1 MMALPTLPPS
11 WHGRSRELEQQIVRQ
26 REQEARF
33 RRQWDQTSQYFKQ
46 SGVCS
51 SKQAQWSSRQS
62 YQQSMNAFHRVRQ
75 KEEKMMTLERRREK
89 LRALLQEER
98 DLLESELRELRQN
111 KEPGI
116 SEMRERAEGL
126 KSAREE
132 RRKQVA
138 EEFLYERWKKNN
150 VKLREIESSLHKKHV
165 VNAWGEQVTERN
177 EDKAAKHEEKKRFE
191 NEYEIAR
198 REALERMKREEE
210 KRRWAEEE
218 RVAILRQQM
227 EELKLGELEAKKLKK
242 EQEDLL
248 RQQWEVEEL
257 EEERKKMEDRRK
269 KTELGHFLSRQYN
282 AQMKRRAQLVQAEL
296 EMDMR
301 ILTELVSKEG
311 DDQRLRSARREQ
323 AAADAAWMKRV
334 IEEQLHVERQREAE
348 LDTLFREE
356 AKQVWAK
363 REAEWER
370 ERNARDRLMKEVLTG
385 RQLQIQDR
393 IEQNQRAQK
402 DSLLGREQ
410 LIRELE
416 EAKHLTSREKRD
428 EEGQKSARRVELE
441 AQISERRLQE
451 KEAMLRLE
459 VEDREERLAEEQQ
472 NDLLQQEAEIMT
484 HRGYQKKVGGLTFL
498 FNPFQQGLQRP
509 VCPSRS
515 EELYSRPRTAWS

>member
-1 MMALPTLPPS
+1 
-11 WHGRSRELEQQIVRQ
+11 
-26 REQEARF
+26 
-33 RRQWDQTSQYFKQ
+33 
-46 SGVCS
+46 
-51 SKQAQWSSRQS
+51 
-62 YQQSMNAFHRVRQ
+62 
-75 KEEKMMTLERRREK
+75 
-89 LRALLQEER
+89 
-98 DLLESELRELRQN
+98 
-111 KEPGI
+111 
-116 SEMRERAEGL
+116 
-126 KSAREE
+126 
-132 RRKQVA
+132 
-138 EEFLYERWKKNN
+138 
-150 VKLREIESSLHKKHV
+150 
-165 VNAWGEQVTERN
+165 
-177 EDKAAKHEEKKRFE
+177 
-191 NEYEIAR
+191 
-198 REALERMKREEE
+198 MKREEE

-257 EEERKKMEDRRK
+257 EEDRKKMEDRRK

-416 EAKHLTSREKRD
+416 EAKHLTSREKKD

-484 HRGYQKKVGGLTFL
+484 HRGYQKK
-498 FNPFQQGLQRP
+498 
-509 VCPSRS
+509 
-515 EELYSRPRTAWS
+515 LYSRPRTAWS

>member
-1 MMALPTLPPS
+1 
-11 WHGRSRELEQQIVRQ
+11 
-26 REQEARF
+26 
-33 RRQWDQTSQYFKQ
+33 
-46 SGVCS
+46 
-51 SKQAQWSSRQS
+51 
-62 YQQSMNAFHRVRQ
+62 
-75 KEEKMMTLERRREK
+75 
-89 LRALLQEER
+89 
-98 DLLESELRELRQN
+98 
-111 KEPGI
+111 
-116 SEMRERAEGL
+116 
-126 KSAREE
+126 
-132 RRKQVA
+132 
-138 EEFLYERWKKNN
+138 
-150 VKLREIESSLHKKHV
+150 
-165 VNAWGEQVTERN
+165 
-177 EDKAAKHEEKKRFE
+177 
-191 NEYEIAR
+191 
-198 REALERMKREEE
+198 MKREEE

-257 EEERKKMEDRRK
+257 EEDRKKMEDRRK

-370 ERNARDRLMKEVLTG
+370 ERNARDRLMKEGTKSLNSGHNVNPGSRGERLPASTSEVLTG

-416 EAKHLTSREKRD
+416 EAKHLTSREKKD

-484 HRGYQKKVGGLTFL
+484 HRGYQKK
-498 FNPFQQGLQRP
+498 
-509 VCPSRS
+509 
-515 EELYSRPRTAWS
+515 LYSRPRTAWS